1 MRVELIL
8 DRDCPNS
15 AGARARL
22 EEAFTR
28 CGLLPLWKEWQRD
41 DPGTPAYTRRYASPT
56 VLVNGCDIG
65 AGTAV
70 TGGGACRLYT
80 DRGGGISGVPDVRDI
95 EAALVSAKG
104 RTASGA
110 QPIKRALHSL
120 PAIGAAMLPKLTCA
134 ACWPAYT
141 ALLAS
146 FGVGFL
152 DYTPYLLPLM
162 ATSLLLAL
170 VLLAYKASRR
180 RGYAPFMLGVVAG
193 AVILIG
199 KFLLE
204 SDIALYS
211 GIAVLVGA
219 SLWNAWPVRAEASCP
234 SCEITSQ

>member
-1 MRVELIL
+1 MLVELIV

-15 AGARARL
+15 AAARTRL

-28 CGLLPLWKEWQRD
+28 SGLLPLWKEWRRD
-41 DPGTPAYTRRYASPT
+41 DPGSPSYARRYASPT
-56 VLVNGCDIG
+56 VLVDGRDIA

-70 TGGGACRLYT
+70 AGASACRLYT
-80 DRGGGISGVPDVRDI
+80 DRLGRISGVPDVRDI
-95 EAALVSAKG
+95 EEAL
-104 RTASGA
+104 ASTKAGVA
-110 QPIKRALHSL
+110 NGVQPIRRALPSL
-120 PAIGAAMLPKLTCA
+120 PAIGAALLPKLTCA

-146 FGVGFL
+146 FGIGFL

-162 ATSLLLAL
+162 SAGLLLAL
-170 VLLAYKASRR
+170 ALLAYKAPTR
-180 RGYAPFMLGVVAG
+180 RGYAPFMLGVLAS

-211 GIAVLVGA
+211 GIAVLVVA
-219 SLWNAWPVRAEASCP
+219 ALWNAWPVRAEASCP
-234 SCEITSQ
+234 SCEIKSQ